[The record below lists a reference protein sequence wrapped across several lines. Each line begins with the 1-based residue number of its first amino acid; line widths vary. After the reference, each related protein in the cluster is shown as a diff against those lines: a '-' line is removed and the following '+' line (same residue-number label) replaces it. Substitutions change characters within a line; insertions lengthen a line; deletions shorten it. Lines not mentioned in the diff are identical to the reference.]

1 MGKSDVLPII
11 MLTFGII
18 AQLFYIAN
26 INNSVT
32 CFVERHIFYSYIGW
46 FLLKPYFDN
55 FAEYNIMEMETTIR
69 VKDKDFSKFISSE
82 TIDSAIQ
89 KVAQEIN
96 KDTVTENPLFLIV
109 LNGAFMFAADLLK
122 KINVDCNISFVKLA
136 SYSGTQSTNIV
147 KELIGLNED
156 LKGRS
161 VIVVEDIIDTGKTLD
176 VLLERLKEH
185 NAGKIRIATLLF
197 KPAAFTCDFPI
208 DYVGMEIP
216 NDFIVGYGLDYD
228 GYARNLPDIYK
239 IVE

>member
-1 MGKSDVLPII
+1 
-11 MLTFGII
+11 
-18 AQLFYIAN
+18 
-26 INNSVT
+26 
-32 CFVERHIFYSYIGW
+32 
-46 FLLKPYFDN
+46 
-55 FAEYNIMEMETTIR
+55 MEMETTIR
-69 VKDKDFSKFISSE
+69 IKDKDFSIFISSE

-96 KDTVTENPLFLIV
+96 RDTLNENPLFLIV

-122 KINVDCNISFVKLA
+122 KVSVDCNISFVKLA
-136 SYSGTQSTNIV
+136 SYSGTKSTNVV

-161 VIVVEDIIDTGKTLD
+161 VIVIEDIIDTGKTLE

-185 NAGKIRIATLLF
+185 NAGNIRIATLLF
-197 KPAAFTCDFPI
+197 KPAAFMCDFPI
-208 DYVGMEIP
+208 DYIGMEIP